1 MALASWKML
10 KDAVLSFFEDEAL
23 TRGAATAFYTVTS
36 VAPVLLI
43 VVAITGRSPIGVTI
57 LRVSFSAH
65 FWGIRYVDIVQY
77 LPIARR
83 ANFAMAPQHGTGIW
97 GRC

>member
-57 LRVSFSAH
+57 LRVS
-65 FWGIRYVDIVQY
+65 
-77 LPIARR
+77 LAR
-83 ANFAMAPQHGTGIW
+83 ATGAFVMLTLCLIYRSDHAVSKFCY
-97 GRC
+97 GSKSIQK